1 MTDVIQTSDSITSP
15 APGVRTVGVL
25 LVLYAVTTLV
35 SVAGRIAAD
44 ADQPTLA
51 QSFVAIAESQ
61 LAYGIG
67 WFARIAS
74 GVALAAAAVML
85 LRTVTTENRS
95 LLGLALGLFV
105 ISGIFT
111 LASGVC
117 SVLLAAYAPGAEGLG
132 FTPSGSQETV
142 DALRWVFGKAGFT
155 AAGLA
160 LIAASRPQWQAG
172 GVLLYLSPVTAVL
185 GLAMLFI
192 WVDSAT
198 ALHNISGPAFLIWL
212 ALAALSFLAGQP
224 KGFLAEAHEST

>member
-1 MTDVIQTSDSITSP
+1 MTDVIQTSDSTTSP
-15 APGVRTVGVL
+15 ASGVRVAGVL

-105 ISGIFT
+105 ISGVFT
-111 LASGVC
+111 VASG
-117 SVLLAAYAPGAEGLG
+117 
-132 FTPSGSQETV
+132 
-142 DALRWVFGKAGFT
+142 
-155 AAGLA
+155 AGLRSGWYCK
-160 LIAASRPQWQAG
+160 AAFR
-172 GVLLYLSPVTAVL
+172 
-185 GLAMLFI
+185 
-192 WVDSAT
+192 
-198 ALHNISGPAFLIWL
+198 
-212 ALAALSFLAGQP
+212 
-224 KGFLAEAHEST
+224 